1 MALDEN
7 SVGAQL
13 MFKLAAKVKS
23 SGTDHRRR
31 QIILEWLYC
40 RLKRE
45 LHREDE
51 KRSFEDVIFLS
62 FLILE
67 LDTTEPYVEPDLE
80 VLRQIAFAYALLYGV
95 MTDDLNEFDDEER
108 SSDESD
114 DGVDVVDLDELEKEC
129 NIPVFSIS

>member
-7 SVGAQL
+7 NFGAQF

-23 SGTDHRRR
+23 AGTDHHRR
-31 QIILEWLYC
+31 QKILEWLYC
-40 RLKRE
+40 RLKKE

-51 KRSFEDVIFLS
+51 KRSFEEVIFLC
-62 FLILE
+62 FLIFE

-95 MTDDLNEFDDEER
+95 MTDDLNEFDEEER
-108 SSDESD
+108 STDESD
-114 DGVDVVDLDELEKEC
+114 DGVDVLDLDELEKEC
-129 NIPVFSIS
+129 NTPAFSIT